1 MAGSSI
7 IEGTPKRRVACWRLR
22 WCWRVGHGRPWR
34 KPAPWIGRLCA
45 TGVHRYNADGLE
57 GLFNQP
63 RRNGPPP
70 RLSAAQLAKM
80 AEWVEHG
87 PDFDRH
93 GVVRWRCVDLQQRIR
108 EEFLVELHES
118 TVGKLLRQIVVPAHV
133 GASAASAQQ
142 AG

>member
-1 MAGSSI
+1 MLFRSSNSSRRDMRKS
-7 IEGTPKRRVACWRLR
+7 GFVVSQLRLVTPY
-22 WCWRVGHGRPWR
+22 R
-34 KPAPWIGRLCA
+34 KPMSG
-45 TGVHRYNADGLE
+45 
-57 GLFNQP
+57 
-63 RRNGPPP
+63 
-70 RLSAAQLAKM
+70 
-80 AEWVEHG
+80 
-87 PDFDRH
+87 DRH